1 MAPWSQQPLAFCT
14 LPGPSMALRAGEG
27 KVGVVDGQGV
37 SAQPSKLTSFRREI
51 WPGGEVE
58 DRSILPFHSELLI
71 KFYAIAITVLKGNYL
86 GRRWKCILKVNEV
99 LLF

>member
-1 MAPWSQQPLAFCT
+1 MAPWSQQPLALCT

-58 DRSILPFHSELLI
+58 GCGMNKEIGIDIYTLLCI
-71 KFYAIAITVLKGNYL
+71 K
-86 GRRWKCILKVNEV
+86 
-99 LLF
+99 